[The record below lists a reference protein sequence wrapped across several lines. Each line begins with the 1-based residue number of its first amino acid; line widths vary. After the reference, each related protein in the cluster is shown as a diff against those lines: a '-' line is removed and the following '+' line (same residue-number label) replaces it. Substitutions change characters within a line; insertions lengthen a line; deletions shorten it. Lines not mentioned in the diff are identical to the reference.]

1 MFLPWLAPGDFA
13 MTASAH
19 EEAGSHEAAW
29 QALCRSQAVIEFSLD
44 GKILWANEVFLSLMG
59 YHLQEVVGRHHR
71 MFCDPAYAA
80 SPAYANFWRK
90 LGRGEFDSGAYRR
103 IAKDGRP
110 VWLQATYNPVMDRP
124 GQPER
129 ILKIAADVTDAQA
142 LSDELEERLSQIR
155 QIVSTIDGIANQTK
169 LLALNAT
176 IEAAR
181 AGEAGRGFAVVA
193 HEIKKL
199 ASDTRV
205 ATERA
210 AAMLA
215 SAPKG

>member
-1 MFLPWLAPGDFA
+1 
-13 MTASAH
+13 MTATAFQD
-19 EEAGSHEAAW
+19 GRSHEAAW
-29 QALCRSQAVIEFSLD
+29 RALCRSQAVIEFSLD
-44 GKILWANEVFLSLMG
+44 GKVLWANDVFLSLLG
-59 YHLQEVVGRHHR
+59 YRLAEVVGQHHR
-71 MFCDPAYAA
+71 IFCEPTHAGSLAYAD
-80 SPAYANFWRK
+80 FWKK
-90 LGRGEFDSGAYRR
+90 LGRGEFDSGEYRR
-103 IAKDGRP
+103 VGRDGRP
-110 VWLQATYNPVMDRP
+110 VWLRATYNPVLDHL

-129 ILKIAADVTDAQA
+129 ILKIASDVTEARA
-142 LSDELEERLSQIR
+142 LSDELEERLAQIK
-155 QIVSTIDGIANQTK
+155 QIVGSIDGIANQTK

-210 AAMLA
+210 AAMLDRRA
-215 SAPKG
+215 LMAA